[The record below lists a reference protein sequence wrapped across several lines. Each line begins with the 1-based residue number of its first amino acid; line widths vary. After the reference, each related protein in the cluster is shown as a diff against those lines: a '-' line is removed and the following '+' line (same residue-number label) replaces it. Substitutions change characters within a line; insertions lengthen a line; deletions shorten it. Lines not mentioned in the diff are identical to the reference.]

1 MATLEYYVPQMSQVY
16 LKILKYFSEIWA
28 TLDVMIVVDNSAES
42 KNAREFPDRHPSSL
56 VLARIENSVEMMT
69 RAQ

>member
-1 MATLEYYVPQMSQVY
+1 
-16 LKILKYFSEIWA
+16 
-28 TLDVMIVVDNSAES
+28 MIVVDNSAES

-56 VLARIENSVEMMT
+56 VLAGIENSVEMMT